1 MAEKSTASSA
11 LPRFHAPVSRIPSVD
26 PAPNLSAVIT
36 YVNHEDCCRHRNR
49 MHTPQ
54 FSTKKRVSQRMRK
67 PTTKC
72 VLGVCAARKKT
83 SSDAMAQI
91 LDRLR
96 AYGDFQIEIWG
107 EEIVQGKFIVVHST
121 LPSLGVSTQDIFNN
135 RMMLYEVLE
144 KYGIPTFRHIYADRR
159 DGRKVEVKEMDD
171 YIELDGKRMRKPL
184 VEKPF
189 EGNDHN
195 IYIYYSKAQGG
206 GCRKLFRKVKNKSSE
221 FFAGLNSI
229 RKEGNYCYEEFITG
243 VKDLKV
249 YTIGPNYAHG
259 EVRKSPAVDG
269 IVARNPDGKEMRLLT
284 LLTSEERDIA
294 RRIVHVFQQNI
305 CGFDVIRTNGRAY
318 VIDVNGWS
326 FVKGNMRYYDKCAR
340 TIRKLCL
347 GAISPAIATGSVKR
361 PIGKERKRVLI
372 DGDNKHIL
380 LSLVTVFRHGDRT
393 PKRKLKLKA
402 IHDDGNPLF
411 ELLSP
416 LLSTLA
422 TQHQMKHPEM
432 LWMFKHTKQEIKLKK
447 RKQILPFLKALDQL
461 IKRLEVSSC
470 KEDIDLRTNASV
482 VSLFCQMQWTRIRV
496 ISVNDSGVL
505 LENKVLEKH
514 FSPQSQ
520 VSQLRIVWG
529 VIIEDR
535 QGLKIQLKPKKIV
548 EGRVVECLLAC
559 KWGGALTRMGLDQAK
574 FYAPVFWSEMLR
586 PPSTQSAIIQ
596 QAEEFTRYK
605 KERSE
610 FLQGMQVYAAAESRV
625 RSSAKAFIRETLQN
639 EDIPPGTLHCD
650 NKVQEFLDDV
660 SKANSYMDIAK
671 KQVKHIVTAEKVL
684 VDSDPRYRPSATV
697 ESIPSSVKSK
707 EKKKKDDGYFKDS
720 SRKAKSKKNKLN
732 SLITKD
738 LRGLIDVL
746 KAENI
751 PFYRMN
757 KSDEYVKGMRVAGKK
772 CSIKTEK
779 RRGGAHDLTEWE
791 LRCLRWLKVPE
802 KELKNLYNQL
812 SSNTQQVGLNKQIR
826 NHVEESRRK
835 LRTPKRTPI
844 LQPLGGNCEG
854 ESRHPAEGS
863 TSPVVYSRPSQVNV
877 NSKRTSEDNDTES
890 KADCKESSRS
900 PDSQKSS
907 TDSVKLKEGGV
918 AKDESS
924 KKKVGRPFPPSNW
937 ALVQFRVSFY
947 YLGNRRFMDM
957 RLAIDAQCIPVFP
970 SRLLNPKFERNGY
983 FYRRFKAESA
993 EASSRKNKPPS
1004 EDVPLRPILVEET
1017 SEKSQPSGYEDFD
1030 LGIVIYGALSVL
1042 GRWLGLLKDFYD
1054 PKKDVF
1060 NTTKIPDIYD
1070 NIKYD
1075 SLHNRHLLRGLRSIY
1090 ISAKNVAD
1098 FVIPQEYGLFQTE
1111 KLVIGR
1117 SIVQNLL
1124 QHILQNLLKVLN
1136 SSKVVIFLVRMGNFH
1151 CFGVSPFLRK
1161 ALYELS
1167 PIGMELDPSHRANL
1181 YFSSES
1187 HLHSLRNAILL
1198 SDIPHNRTVA
1208 TTLEAMEINYMI
1220 KMRVKLSSP
1229 FKLLV
1234 RIPHFLT
1241 AVTEFLLSVVA
1252 AAAAYDPVGFLTPRH
1267 YVDVQFAPGAA
1278 LDPFIFMGKDHLLP
1292 VSRPIPV
1299 NGRIPLEVF
1308 KQFVEG
1314 RV

>member
-26 PAPNLSAVIT
+26 PAPK
-36 YVNHEDCCRHRNR
+36 

-54 FSTKKRVSQRMRK
+54 FSIKKRVSQRMRK

-107 EEIVQGKFIVVHST
+107 EEIVQDERIPVADWPICDCLIAFTSSGFPLDRVKEYVKLRKPYCIND
-121 LPSLGVSTQDIFNN
+121 VSTQDIFNN

-393 PKRKLKLKA
+393 PKRKLKLK
-402 IHDDGNPLF
+402 
-411 ELLSP
+411 
-416 LLSTLA
+416 
-422 TQHQMKHPEM
+422 MKHPEM

-470 KEDIDLRTNASV
+470 KEDIDL
-482 VSLFCQMQWTRIRV
+482 
-496 ISVNDSGVL
+496 
-505 LENKVLEKH
+505 
-514 FSPQSQ
+514 

-746 KAENI
+746 KAEEANR
-751 PFYRMN
+751 PQRKEMRLGRN
-757 KSDEYVKGMRVAGKK
+757 ALLRQKSAEEIMEESKL
-772 CSIKTEK
+772 
-779 RRGGAHDLTEWE
+779 GAHDLTEWE

-812 SSNTQQVGLNKQIR
+812 VGLNKQIR

-924 KKKVGRPFPPSNW
+924 KKKE
-937 ALVQFRVSFY
+937 A
-947 YLGNRRFMDM
+947 
-957 RLAIDAQCIPVFP
+957 FP
-970 SRLLNPKFERNGY
+970 SLKLGPRAVS
-983 FYRRFKAESA
+983 RFKAESA

-1030 LGIVIYGALSVL
+1030 LGDELIRLYHNETLEEL
-1042 GRWLGLLKDFYD
+1042 HGRWLGLLKDFYD

-1124 QHILQNLLKVLN
+1124 QHILQNLLK
-1136 SSKVVIFLVRMGNFH
+1136 
-1151 CFGVSPFLRK
+1151 
-1161 ALYELS
+1161 
-1167 PIGMELDPSHRANL
+1167 GMELDPSHRANL

-1208 TTLEAMEINYMI
+1208 TTLEAMEINYMAHCVF
-1220 KMRVKLSSP
+1220 RL
-1229 FKLLV
+1229 
-1234 RIPHFLT
+1234 FL
-1241 AVTEFLLSVVA
+1241 
-1252 AAAAYDPVGFLTPRH
+1252 DPTRDKGDPSRY